1 MNFLAS
7 LFTLFIVA
15 LANVSIACDN
25 SSISI
30 VNQTTNPDGSIT
42 YALDIT
48 VDHGGLDAVFYG
60 FALEFVSSSGTP
72 TVVIGGTYPTTTPLS
87 TATLSAGSI
96 TGILQGLTGASIN
109 SVANDT
115 DWNQFGSQTNVLSYE
130 SSELF
135 GAISNDIS
143 MSINVTVMGCVED
156 IIFYANVNSGAAA
169 CVYTVSTGQN
179 CATCNISALAAIPS
193 VCSNNTYSVSI
204 TVTYSNP
211 PASGTLDVMG
221 QSFPITSSPQ
231 IVIIN
236 GLTADGLPVN
246 VTASF
251 SADPL
256 CTLTSNAL
264 YTAPASCTSCNANA
278 GTFN

>member
-1 MNFLAS
+1 MKFFAGLITLVIIAS
-7 LFTLFIVA
+7 
-15 LANVSIACDN
+15 ANVSTACDN

-60 FALEFVSSSGTP
+60 FALEFVSSTGTP
-72 TVVIGGTYPTTTPLS
+72 TVVIGGIYPTTTPIS
-87 TATLSAGSI
+87 GATLTAGSLS
-96 TGILQGLTGASIN
+96 GVLQGLTGGGIN
-109 SVANDT
+109 SVANDN

-156 IIFYANVNSGAAA
+156 ILFYANVNSGAAA

-179 CATCNISALAAIPS
+179 CATCNTSALAAVPS
-193 VCSNNTYSVSI
+193 ACSNNTYSVSI

-231 IVIIN
+231 TVVIS
-236 GLTADGLPVN
+236 GLTADGAPVN

>member
-1 MNFLAS
+1 MKFLAG
-7 LFTLFIVA
+7 LFTLSIIA
-15 LANVSIACDN
+15 LSNVSTACNN

-30 VNQTTNPDGSIT
+30 LNQTTNPDGSIT
-42 YALDIT
+42 YELDIT

-60 FALEFVSSSGTP
+60 FALEFTSSTGTP
-72 TVVIGGTYPTTTPLS
+72 TVVIGGTYPTTTPIS
-87 TATLSAGSI
+87 GATLTAGNLS
-96 TGILQGLTGASIN
+96 GVLQALTGTGIN
-109 SVANDT
+109 SVANDN

-143 MSINVTVMGCVED
+143 TTINVTVMGCVEN
-156 IIFYANVNSGAAA
+156 IIFYSNVNSSAAA

-179 CATCNISALAAIPS
+179 CATCNISALAAVPS
-193 VCSNNTYSVSI
+193 ACSNNFYSVSI
-204 TVTYSNP
+204 TVTYTNS
-211 PASGTLDVMG
+211 PASGTLDIMG
-221 QSFPITSSPQ
+221 QPFPVTTSPQ
-231 IVIIN
+231 VIVIN

-246 VTASF
+246 VSALF
-251 SADPL
+251 SADPA
-256 CTLTSNAL
+256 CTLTTNAL